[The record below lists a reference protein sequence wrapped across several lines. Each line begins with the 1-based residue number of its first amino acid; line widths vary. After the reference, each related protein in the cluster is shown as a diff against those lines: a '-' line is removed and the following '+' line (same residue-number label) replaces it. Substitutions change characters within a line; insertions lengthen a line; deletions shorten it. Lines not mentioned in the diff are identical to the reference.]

1 MPMFAHLSS
10 FHRQASRH
18 AAKKRDH
25 RKQMKYVDD
34 FDDSPEEKVLP
45 DNIVESEIKGDFEVE
60 LLQSNG

>member
-1 MPMFAHLSS
+1 
-10 FHRQASRH
+10 
-18 AAKKRDH
+18 
-25 RKQMKYVDD
+25 MKYVDD